1 MLGGGLGL
9 EVNPHSGGEGV
20 LEPLQRSDALLH
32 AVETILMIK
41 EIDNVYARKNI
52 SWTEKDHL
60 EGSLRNGG
68 W

>member
-1 MLGGGLGL
+1 MLWDGLGL
-9 EVNPHSGGEGV
+9 EIDPHSGGEGV
-20 LEPLQRSDALLH
+20 LKPLQRSDALFH

-52 SWTEKDHL
+52 SWTKKDHL
-60 EGSLRNGG
+60 KGPFENGR